1 MKEKGIGQGW
11 EGGGGQGIREKT
23 GGLVVTALASVT
35 TAGTHGGIQYF
46 TLN

>member
-1 MKEKGIGQGW
+1 MKKRELWGEAGVV
-11 EGGGGQGIREKT
+11 REKT
-23 GGLVVTALASVT
+23 LVLVVTALASVV